1 MYIEKYWKS
10 IYNSMFIHIIINI
23 KEDMKLKYTTK
34 VQSVSGSL
42 TTSIPKIIRDF
53 LELEKGNE
61 IEWELDF
68 NTQEIKIR
76 KLE

>member
-1 MYIEKYWKS
+1 
-10 IYNSMFIHIIINI
+10 MFIHIIINI